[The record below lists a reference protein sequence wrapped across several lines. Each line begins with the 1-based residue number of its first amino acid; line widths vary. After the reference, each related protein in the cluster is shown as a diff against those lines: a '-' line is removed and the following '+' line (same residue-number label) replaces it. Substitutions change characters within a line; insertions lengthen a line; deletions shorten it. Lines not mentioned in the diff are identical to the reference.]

1 MRMGRVHGKSRWAR
15 SRTAGAAHRETTRGH
30 RSPGRLRAVHVPV
43 AGLPQA
49 RASVQRPVQAAHTHA
64 SAFGRQAQQM
74 HGKRL
79 LQTQ

>member
-1 MRMGRVHGKSRWAR
+1 VRMGRVHGKSRWAR

-30 RSPGRLRAVHVPV
+30 RSPGRLRTVHVPV
-43 AGLPQA
+43 ARLPQA

-64 SAFGRQAQQM
+64 SALGRQAQQM

-79 LQTQ
+79 LQ